1 MYQAQIENSGGESLT
16 LNGNE
21 TRWQV
26 LSITGL
32 NPPPAQINTTNISGM
47 DGARF
52 NSSKLGTRN
61 IVIMLRING
70 NVEDNRQELY
80 RFFRTKDV
88 CTFYFSNDNRDVL
101 IQGYV
106 ETVEC
111 DLFEQ
116 GQTMQIS
123 IICPYPYF
131 QAIQNVIVDIS
142 NEVATFSF
150 PFSIN
155 HGEPIP
161 FTNYISN
168 RVTNV
173 KNNSETETGVMIGI
187 YVLSDVGKIQ
197 IKDTD
202 TGDSLTLVY
211 SFLENDRIVINTEK
225 GNKNISLIRNGVEA
239 NLFTALQEG
248 SVFFQ
253 LKVGDNHFGYLVNDG
268 SDDDAVYIVFDFSYK
283 YRGV

>member
-111 DLFEQ
+111 DLFAQ

-131 QAIQNVIVDIS
+131 QAIQNVVVDIS

-155 HGEPIP
+155 QGEPIP

-197 IKDTD
+197 IRDTD
-202 TGDSLTLVY
+202 TGEYITLVY

-225 GNKNISLIRNGVEA
+225 GNKNISLIRNGVET

-248 SVFFQ
+248 SIFFQ